1 MLLVNTCNKQ
11 QKERAINIY
20 FCLRLSQNERNQR
33 SCWHSKGISALS
45 CTLYTFVLPYAS
57 WRTKLNFQVQRGL
70 GNVAKW
76 YYHKNLLVVYKAT
89 ITKKVG
95 SIQTKKIECIQ
106 SKHQLRS
113 IQYKRLFLSVCIQ
126 SKHTEQAFYRTFSF
140 PPISAQICKR
150 YGFIAD
156 STYMLRSTVLT

>member
-95 SIQTKKIECIQ
+95 SIQTKKTECIQ
-106 SKHQLRS
+106 SS
-113 IQYKRLFLSVCIQ
+113 INWEVYNTSDCFSLYAYRVSIQ
-126 SKHTEQAFYRTFSF
+126 SKHTIDVF
-140 PPISAQICKR
+140 
-150 YGFIAD
+150 
-156 STYMLRSTVLT
+156 V